1 MTTRRP
7 AGKGKDKP
15 GQAAPK
21 RLNPWAFHG
30 STVGKPS
37 EMPQVGR
44 GNASPSEVRQSET
57 KADPLTG
64 KARWA

>member
-1 MTTRRP
+1 MMTRRP

-44 GNASPSEVRQSET
+44 GNASLSEVRQSVAT
-57 KADPLTG
+57 ADSLSG
-64 KARWA
+64 KAR